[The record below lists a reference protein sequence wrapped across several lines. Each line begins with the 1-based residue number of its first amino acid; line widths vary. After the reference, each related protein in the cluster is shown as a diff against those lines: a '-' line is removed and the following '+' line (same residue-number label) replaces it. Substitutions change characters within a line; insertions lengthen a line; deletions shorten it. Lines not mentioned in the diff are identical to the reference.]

1 MRHVREKLALVTRR
15 ERELLRLVLKGLSGL
30 LDLAIFSFHFFILL
44 EELSRF
50 FFQLLVCLLQFLLPA
65 LQFGCER
72 LRLFQEIFRSRVRF
86 NRVEN
91 DSDAFGQLIEKCLV
105 RGIELFGRRK
115 FHHRFNLALE
125 EDR

>member
-1 MRHVREKLALVTRR
+1 
-15 ERELLRLVLKGLSGL
+15 LLRLVLKGLSGCSTSRFFL
-30 LDLAIFSFHFFILL
+30 STSSFC
-44 EELSRF
+44 SKSCRAF

-72 LRLFQEIFRSRVRF
+72 LRLFQQIFRSRVRF

-91 DSDAFGQLIEKCLV
+91 DPDAFGQLIEKCLV
-105 RGIELFGRRK
+105 RRIELFGPTK
-115 FHHRFNLALE
+115 VPSPLNLALE